1 MEPIVFTMDT
11 SINDSAIRFLKTMT
25 KQKWKYRLIGTD
37 DNWVSFLARAYRYL
51 QEIKIIADIT
61 PGRICVIADCRD
73 VLCVRTPLSFNKAFE
88 EFNSGIVVSAEYLCG
103 GDPNPKDDSHNVN
116 CVSLHEYWNANGYS
130 DDNTHTQENIPHR
143 QFVNAGLIA
152 GRAKELVHMYE
163 WIVKTGLREEI
174 SDDQVLMGKYINTHP
189 HLVKLDSDI
198 VLLHSSTF
206 GASCGYMVDIQEF
219 DSPTISQILGR
230 SSFFIHLPGAG
241 LGKGNEIVYD
251 MVSILI
257 DAGYTNE
264 SILNKYKTTEF
275 PWKKFEYKIL

>member
-11 SINDSAIRFLKTMT
+11 SINDGAIRFLKTMT

-37 DNWVSFLARAYRYL
+37 DNWVSFLERAHRYL

-61 PGRICVIADCRD
+61 PDRICVIADCRD
-73 VLCVRTPLSFNKAFE
+73 VLCVRSPLSFKKAFE

-103 GDPNPKDDSHNVN
+103 GDPEPKDDSHDVN
-116 CVSLHEYWNANGYS
+116 CVSLHEYWNSNGF
-130 DDNTHTQENIPHR
+130 TQENIPHR

-152 GRAKELVHMYE
+152 GRAKELTHMYE
-163 WIVKTGLREEI
+163 WIVKTGLEEKI
-174 SDDQVLMGKYINTHP
+174 TDDQVLMGKYINRHP
-189 HLVKLDSDI
+189 YLVKLDSDI
-198 VLLHSSTF
+198 LLLHSCTF

-241 LGKGNEIVYD
+241 LGKGSGIVYD

-264 SILNKYKTTEF
+264 SILDKYNIAEF
-275 PWKKFEYKIL
+275 TWKKFNYKILKK